1 MALSK
6 TTLGAALL
14 ASLAINILI
23 LGAIGGYVVAGLRH
37 PPAAHQMTRTPPMQ
51 QQFSFDPRRFV
62 RALPKTE
69 RQKAIRVLK
78 RAAPEHRRIF
88 QNIHKTNKEIAV
100 LLMADE
106 LDDVKIQA
114 AFNHLRDL
122 EIEAKNL
129 GQNLVLKVVQDL
141 DPQTRRRIIRA
152 ASRRQ
157 PPGDRKKRHQKR
169 TRPERKD

>member
-37 PPAAHQMTRTPPMQ
+37 PPSAHQMTRTSPM

-100 LLMADE
+100 LLTADE
-106 LDDVKIQA
+106 LNDVKIQA

-122 EIEAKNL
+122 EMQAQNL

-141 DPQTRRRIIRA
+141 DPQTRRRIIKA

-157 PPGDRKKRHQKR
+157 PPGDRNKRHQKR
-169 TRPERKD
+169 MRSE